1 MAEEK
6 QSTSY
11 GNIFKTTFLFGFV
24 QVFRAVVNILKNKL
38 AAILIGPEGMGILG
52 IFQNVVTLLQTGAGL
67 GVNQSAVRDI
77 SEANGK
83 NDKSTF
89 SKIITVVNKVILYT
103 GILGCVLTLSL
114 SYFISDWT
122 FGDHAHVASYCVLS
136 LVVALN
142 IVDETKQAILKGMR
156 QLRSLAKAG
165 IIGSLVGLFTTIP
178 FYYFIGIDGIVPAM
192 LLASII
198 AVLVSN
204 HYVEKIKYEKV
215 KLSFREVTQQAS
227 PMIKMGAALMTVTLM
242 QTVVSVIIIAYIRS
256 KGGLEDVGLYSAGNT
271 IINGYFGIIITALM
285 TDYYP
290 RIAAVNNDNVA
301 LQDELNRQSM
311 VTLVLCC
318 PMFVLFMTL
327 LPIFIK
333 LLYTSE
339 FLPAV
344 DFVKWSIYFTL
355 ITIVSN
361 QVDMILV
368 AKYKSR
374 IMLTLCV
381 VIRVV
386 QIFLSILLYDLYG
399 LEGLGMTYLLLGVLH
414 MTLMCSTV
422 YHLYK
427 IKFSRKF
434 IKISFYV
441 ILFALASS
449 FIQSSLVQAPYYIAT
464 FTIVVTS
471 IIFSLQVSKKDLEI
485 DFISIAKKKIKKV

>member
-24 QVFRAVVNILKNKL
+24 QLFKAVVNILKNKL

-52 IFQNVVTLLQTGAGL
+52 IFQNVVTLIQTGAGL

-77 SEANGK
+77 SEANGQ
-83 NDKSTF
+83 NDRNAF
-89 SKIITVVNKVILYT
+89 SIIISVVNRVILYT
-103 GILGCVLTLSL
+103 GLLGCVITLTL
-114 SYFISDWT
+114 SYFISEWT
-122 FGDHAHVASYCVLS
+122 FGDHSHIVAYCILS
-136 LVVALN
+136 FVVALN

-156 QLRSLAKAG
+156 QLISLAKAG
-165 IIGSLVGLFTTIP
+165 IIGSIVGLFSTIP
-178 FYYFIGIDGIVPAM
+178 FYYFIGKDGIVPAM

-215 KLSFREVTQQAS
+215 KLSFVDVKKIAT
-227 PMIKMGAALMTVTLM
+227 PMIKMGVALMTVTLM
-242 QTVVSVIIIAYIRS
+242 QTIVSLIIIAYIRF

-290 RIAAVNNDNVA
+290 RVAAVNSDNEA
-301 LQDELNRQSM
+301 LQEELNRQSM
-311 VTLVLCC
+311 VTLVMCC
-318 PMFVLFMTL
+318 PMFVVFMTL
-327 LPIFIK
+327 LPVFIE
-333 LLYTSE
+333 LLYTTE

-368 AKYKSR
+368 AKFKSK

-381 VIRVV
+381 MIRVV
-386 QIFLSILLYDLYG
+386 QVLLSILLYNIYG
-399 LEGLGMTYLLLGVLH
+399 LEGLGITYLILGILH
-414 MTLMCSTV
+414 MILMCATV
-422 YHLYK
+422 YRLYR
-427 IKFSRKF
+427 IRFTRKF
-434 IKISFYV
+434 IRISFYV
-441 ILFALASS
+441 ILFAIASS
-449 FIQSSLVQAPYYIAT
+449 FIQSSLDSATYTIAT
-464 FTIVVTS
+464 ITIILTS
-471 IIFSLQVSKKDLEI
+471 SIFSLKVAKHDLGI
-485 DFISIAKKKIKKV
+485 DFVAVAKKRLVKH